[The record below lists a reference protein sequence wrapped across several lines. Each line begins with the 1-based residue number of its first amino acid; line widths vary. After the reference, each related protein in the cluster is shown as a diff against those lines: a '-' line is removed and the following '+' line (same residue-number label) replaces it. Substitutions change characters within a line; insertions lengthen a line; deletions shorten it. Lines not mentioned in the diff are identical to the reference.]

1 MRAVVTHP
9 VLGGSEELR
18 VFLRCKA
25 DLSTAPRWQMWMQER
40 AGPMDALIKTW
51 AAHTTSADAAGAGGQ
66 GQLLAADG
74 AAGGG
79 SAAAA
84 DSSKLRP
91 ALFMRMK
98 HSLMGVARPKPKQ
111 EVSDEELKLRQSKE
125 MLK

>member
-1 MRAVVTHP
+1 MRAVVSHP

-40 AGPMDALIKTW
+40 AGPLDALIKSWT
-51 AAHTTSADAAGAGGQ
+51 AHTADGAGAAGQ

-74 AAGGG
+74 AGGG
-79 SAAAA
+79 SSAAAA
-84 DSSKLRP
+84 DGAKARP

>member
-1 MRAVVTHP
+1 
-9 VLGGSEELR
+9 
-18 VFLRCKA
+18 
-25 DLSTAPRWQMWMQER
+25 MWMQER
-40 AGPMDALIKTW
+40 AGPLDTLIKSWT
-51 AAHTTSADAAGAGGQ
+51 AHTAGADGAGAAGQ
-66 GQLLAADG
+66 GQLLAGDG
-74 AAGGG
+74 TGAG

-84 DSSKLRP
+84 DGAKGRP